1 MTMFYDSMMNIG
13 NNFSRL
19 AIQYIFQREI
29 PPMSSAFAFPRM
41 LHPQFGVTRRLVAFS
56 LLFLSAAGAHA
67 TGIVVQVQ
75 DAAGKVLPDTVIFVE
90 SEGGAAAGKTPAAA
104 EIEQKGLKFMP
115 LVTVV
120 QTGAKVQFP
129 NNDKVRHHIYSFSPA
144 HKFDQKLYS
153 GQSATP
159 QVFDKAGV
167 VVLGCNIHDKMVAYV
182 KVVDTPYFAKTDGS
196 GAARIELP
204 AGGKY
209 VVKAWHYNTVGGAT
223 PEQVLMVKAG
233 ETLTTSV
240 FKLPMKP
247 PSTDDASSTL

>member
-1 MTMFYDSMMNIG
+1 MPG
-13 NNFSRL
+13 C
-19 AIQYIFQREI
+19 
-29 PPMSSAFAFPRM
+29 
-41 LHPQFGVTRRLVAFS
+41 LHCIV
-56 LLFLSAAGAHA
+56 FLSSLMGAAAAGA
-67 TGIVVQVQ
+67 TGIAVQVQ
-75 DAAGKVLPDTVIFVE
+75 DAAGKVLPDTVIYIE
-90 SEGGAAAGKTPAAA
+90 PEGAAAGGKPGTAL
-104 EIEQKGLKFMP
+104 IEQKGLKFLP

-120 QTGAKVQFP
+120 QTGATINFP

-153 GQSATP
+153 GQAASP
-159 QVFDKAGV
+159 QVFDKAGT

-182 KVVDTPYFAKTDGS
+182 KIVDTPFFAKTDGS

-223 PEQVLMVKAG
+223 PEQAMTVKAG
-233 ETLTTSV
+233 ELATAI

-247 PSTDDASSTL
+247 PVVGDPGT